1 MASNN
6 IVTQEDN
13 SALLRRITDLEE
25 QVQQQ
30 QEQKRLDDARLE
42 DYMQSIDF
50 MNESVTKRNQE
61 NKQLNRIVK
70 KQSGGGADERL
81 FKHVEKAQASLVKA
95 LRKQT
100 RLQREKDT
108 AVHKS
113 GKLYWKNQELADL
126 SASLTQMTGLAEQ
139 REEQCQDRDDETRYH
154 QWKLIVESL
163 KRTVDGKDH
172 IINQLQE
179 ANNDLRRQLGEWHN
193 LIQVE
198 DDTDRSPDL
207 PDELTFLDQA
217 KANGTL
223 SAFLASHLPETCA
236 AIDCLIKNNS
246 LMMAQIQQERRHS
259 TALQRTIDHMHSAR
273 DWNDYHSDDSTN
285 YDR

>member
-1 MASNN
+1 M
-6 IVTQEDN
+6 VTQMTSQKN
-13 SALLRRITDLEE
+13 IRSFSYSDLEAQIAE
-25 QVQQQ
+25 
-30 QEQKRLDDARLE
+30 LE
-42 DYMQSIDF
+42 DLKRSDDERLQDYM
-50 MNESVTKRNQE
+50 NSVDYLNDGVRKSSQEIKR
-61 NKQLNRIVK
+61 LNRIVK
-70 KQSGGGADERL
+70 KQSGTPVDERL
-81 FKHVEKAQASLVKA
+81 FKHVEKVQASLVKA

-113 GKLYWKNQELADL
+113 GELYWKNRELADL
-126 SASLTQMTGLAEQ
+126 SVSLVQMTGLAEQ
-139 REEQCQDRDDETRYH
+139 REEQCQARDDDIKYH

-193 LIQVE
+193 LIQVG

-217 KANGTL
+217 KANGAL
-223 SAFLASHLPETCA
+223 SAFLASHPPETCA

-259 TALQRTIDHMHSAR
+259 TALQKTIDHMHSAR